1 MEYSL
6 DELIM
11 MGAVEVAGV
20 HENSGELLYNITEK
34 AHDILPALYNKFM
47 NQIHQKV
54 MYFWEKGFL
63 EFDDMSK
70 ENPNIRLTSKAMDD
84 DELSKLSIE
93 KLLEFQNL
101 VSAFRIG

>member
-1 MEYSL
+1 
-6 DELIM
+6 
-11 MGAVEVAGV
+11 
-20 HENSGELLYNITEK
+20 
-34 AHDILPALYNKFM
+34 
-47 NQIHQKV
+47 

-70 ENPNIRLTSKAMDD
+70 ANPNIRLTSKAMDD